1 MDQNVDIA
9 VICALELEAAPLVRR
24 LRGRR
29 KTVGNRFVLVEG
41 SVASRRLVVAW
52 TDGLTKRLTVAAD
65 AVLFTHKPRWLVAAG
80 FAVGLSDAAR
90 IGDIVLASELVDKAG
105 NCLNVGIR
113 LAPED
118 AAAPGTHAA
127 RLVSVARWPHSIAD
141 KHDLHVRTGA
151 VAADSQSFSL
161 AKICAE
167 QQTKF
172 LAIRV
177 LADDGSRDADPELL
191 AVYHPSVKFRWG
203 AAVGALLRGTGRATK
218 VWKLRSAAKR
228 HAERLADFIVQVLP
242 RLP

>member
-1 MDQNVDIA
+1 MAPTVDIA
-9 VICALELEAAPLVRR
+9 VVCALELEAAPLVRR

-29 KTVGNRFVLVEG
+29 KTIGNRFVLVEG
-41 SVASRRLVVAW
+41 VVAERRVAVAW
-52 TDGLTKRLTVAAD
+52 TDAPTKRLSDAAD
-65 AVLFTHKPRWLVAAG
+65 ALLFTHKPRWLVAAG
-80 FAVGLSDAAR
+80 FAVGLDDAAR
-90 IGDIVLASELVDKAG
+90 TGDIVLASEVADEAG

-113 LAPED
+113 LATDD
-118 AAAPGTHAA
+118 AGAPGTHAI
-127 RLVSVARWPHSIAD
+127 RLVSTARWPHSIAE
-141 KHDLHVRTGA
+141 KHELHVRTGA

-161 AKICAE
+161 ARICAE

-177 LADDGSRDADPELL
+177 LADDCSRDAAPELL
-191 AVYHPSVKFRWG
+191 AVYHPSAKFRWG

-228 HAERLADFIVQVLP
+228 HAERLADYIVQVLP